1 MTDDLAMGAIQ
12 EYCGEN
18 SAAVL
23 AVLAGNDMLIAD
35 DFTGVIESIL
45 SAVDDGTITEERID
59 ESVRRILR
67 LKIDMGL
74 IELPQ

>member
-1 MTDDLAMGAIQ
+1 M
-12 EYCGEN
+12 
-18 SAAVL
+18 L

-35 DFTGVIESIL
+35 NFTSVIENIL
-45 SAVDDGTITEERID
+45 DAVEDGTITEERLD

-74 IELPQ
+74 IELPSYGD